1 MKMKPTILA
10 MMLLGIVACKKDNE
24 AKPIVSNNK
33 LIGYWL
39 NPVYADSTVTYGRVS
54 ELKDKSYGIVFK
66 ADGTC
71 VERKINGWC
80 GTPPVTYS
88 DYNGTWTMA
97 DSVISI
103 KVGYWGG
110 VASYT
115 WKLKS
120 VTNDSLK
127 IVIKEQKFPY
137 PMVD

>member
-1 MKMKPTILA
+1 
-10 MMLLGIVACKKDNE
+10 MMLLGFVACKKDNE
-24 AKPIVSNNK
+24 AKPLVGNNK

-39 NPVYADSTVTYGRVS
+39 SPVYADSTVTYGRVS
-54 ELKDKSYGIVFK
+54 KLKDKCYGIVFN

-71 VERKINGWC
+71 VERKNEGLC
-80 GTPPVTYS
+80 GTSPVSYN
-88 DYNGTWTMA
+88 DFNGTWTMA

-110 VASYT
+110 VTSYT

-120 VTNDSLK
+120 VTADSLK